1 MQHST
6 EYTVDGQETVA
17 AITMTVVVVN
27 ENPFSPAL
35 SAVPFLTLN
44 DTGVGNG
51 FLSRNDYKKHLDSEG
66 AWVIKGGIRG
76 PQAQRAVPGG
86 TGAKTVHLLR
96 KQSPRVPALAIQE
109 APGGGTEDRQR
120 EKFPGSGQWGT
131 HRLRPLERHRSLGWE
146 VPPSQATLSIS
157 VSSTGSGDRLTLG
170 RDLPPP
176 PSSWDCAYIVAPL
189 WASVS

>member
-44 DTGVGNG
+44 DTGVDNG

-66 AWVIKGGIRG
+66 AWVIKGGICG

-120 EKFPGSGQWGT
+120 EKFPGSGQWATHWNSQTQAPGKAPEPWLGSASKPGDSQHLCIQ
-131 HRLRPLERHRSLGWE
+131 HRLWGQADLG
-146 VPPSQATLSIS
+146 
-157 VSSTGSGDRLTLG
+157 
-170 RDLPPP
+170 
-176 PSSWDCAYIVAPL
+176 
-189 WASVS
+189 